1 MSFLTTGIRELGL
14 KVRRQ
19 RTRLAL
25 RHVKRQLQRSEIH
38 LGREGTAQA
47 VNFPEV
53 RNEIV
58 ALKKLEQ
65 EQREVAT
72 RIAQLE
78 EGLKQTE
85 TKRRENGT
93 AKSEAI
99 GKLET
104 EKKPLQQARDEAKRA
119 TDLCGKELSGVEAH
133 LQANDASDRDLLK
146 QISALQAQ
154 TPPPADLDARLAALS
169 SQRARLPEERTEIA
183 RAREGSA
190 DACRQAKAKLTAAEE
205 TLAVAEKNITRG
217 RAEFDATD
225 RELGEQSRAQQAA
238 IDEARGHH
246 DTVEEKK
253 DPAYLNIGRHLGNQG
268 IAPPSAPHLL
278 RDVLRHRQSVNAH
291 LAHRDELKVISA
303 GIDRQDLRKF
313 YFTVVSVVLLL
324 ALVVVVLMQRPTR
337 HEWLPAATETILAL
351 NVEKFDRDDAIKKWR
366 KESPEFWQ
374 TTWPALLGPAAQTP
388 KLKMLSDTARV
399 TRASTAIDRG
409 EFVLVEAKDDV
420 APVARTLTE
429 DKKTEK
435 REVDG
440 LTVWQQG
447 ETAIARLG
455 PRTLAIGP
463 RSGVDDLV
471 RVRLGILP
479 DLPLESPFFT
489 QFQALDRDSALRL
502 ISREPSSLARV
513 FHPIFPDELLQHAQ
527 TLGLALSLSLPV
539 KAHLVLEFDSV
550 SAAGEMAKNIRADA
564 NRWLQIAQSDMKLTE
579 QPPEVKVDGDK
590 IELRFN
596 VPENS
601 ARLLLQRIAKTD
613 APVPTIPTTP

>member
-1 MSFLTTGIRELGL
+1 MSYLTTGVRELGL

-19 RTRLAL
+19 RTRMAL
-25 RHVKRQLQRSEIH
+25 RHVKKQLQRSEIH

-58 ALKKLEQ
+58 SLKKLEQ
-65 EQREVAT
+65 EQREVAV

-78 EGLKQTE
+78 EALKQTE
-85 TKRRENGT
+85 AKRHENAK
-93 AKSEAI
+93 AKSDSI
-99 GKLET
+99 GQLET
-104 EKKPLQQARDEAKRA
+104 EKRPVAQARDEAKRA
-119 TDLCGKELSGVEAH
+119 SDLCGKELSGVESR

-146 QISALQAQ
+146 QIAALQAQ
-154 TPPPADLDARLAALS
+154 TPPPADLDARVAALS
-169 SQRARLPEERTEIA
+169 SQRARLPELRTEIA

-190 DACRQAKAKLTAAEE
+190 DACRQAKAKLVTAEE
-205 TLAVAEKNITRG
+205 TLAVAEKHIAKV

-225 RELGEQSRAQQAA
+225 RELGEQIRARQEA
-238 IDEARGHH
+238 IDDARGHH
-246 DTVEEKK
+246 ETVEEKK
-253 DPAYLNIGRHLGNQG
+253 NPAYLNIGRHLGNQG

-278 RDVLRHRQSVNAH
+278 RDVLRHRQSVNSHVAH
-291 LAHRDELKVISA
+291 SDELKVISA

-313 YFTVVSVVLLL
+313 YFTVVSVVLLI
-324 ALVVVVLMQRPTR
+324 ALVVVVLTQRPTR

-351 NVEKFDRDDAIKKWR
+351 NVERFERDDVIKKWR
-366 KESPEFWQ
+366 NESPESWQ
-374 TTWPALLGPAAQTP
+374 TTWLGLLGPAAQTP
-388 KLKMLSDTARV
+388 KLKMLSDTARI
-399 TRASTAIDRG
+399 TRAETAIDRG

-435 REVDG
+435 REVNG

-447 ETAIARLG
+447 ETSIARVG

-471 RVRLGILP
+471 RVRLGVLP
-479 DLPLESPFFT
+479 DLPLESPFFR

-502 ISREPSSLARV
+502 ISREPRTLSRF
-513 FHPIFPDELLQHAQ
+513 FHPVFSAELLQQAQ
-527 TLGLALSLSLPV
+527 TFGLAVSLSSPM
-539 KAHLVLEFDSV
+539 KAHLVLEFDTV
-550 SAAGEMAKNIRADA
+550 QAAEEMAKNIRADA
-564 NRWLQIAQSDMKLTE
+564 NRWLQFAQTDLKLTD
-579 QPPEVKVDGDK
+579 QPPEIKVDGAKVD
-590 IELRFN
+590 LHFS

-613 APVPTIPTTP
+613 APAPTISATP